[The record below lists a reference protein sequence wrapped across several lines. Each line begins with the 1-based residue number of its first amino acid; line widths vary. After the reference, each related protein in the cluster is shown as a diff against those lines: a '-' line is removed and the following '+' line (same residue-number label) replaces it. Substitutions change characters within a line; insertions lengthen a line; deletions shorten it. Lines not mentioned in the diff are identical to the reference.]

1 MISLVLLLGAAILT
15 FLVVI
20 VLGVTFYELVIVR
33 RNQAMDDRDHTRS
46 YDWTTSD

>member
-20 VLGVTFYELVIVR
+20 VLGVTFYELVIIR
-33 RNQAMDDRDHTRS
+33 RGQKDERDYTRS
-46 YDWTTSD
+46 YDWTASE